1 MNRHLKLYGA
11 ALCLLAVSTLATAAD
26 PARFFVRGGPAYATF
41 DASARVSVDGTE
53 VPGGDAS
60 VHSNTGAAI
69 ELGYAM
75 HPNWHATFAMGVPPK
90 ARISGAGSL
99 GAAGKLGELRY
110 APAVLALLYVP
121 EPDRAF
127 SPYVG
132 VGLNYTWIYHV
143 RGSALSDLKVDNA
156 GGVALQFG
164 AEFKLGE
171 RSAWFF
177 DVKKIWLKTD
187 ASGLIATPGGPL
199 PAMARVT
206 LDPLILSTGLSFHF

>member
-1 MNRHLKLYGA
+1 MNRHLNLCGA
-11 ALCLLAVSTLATAAD
+11 ALCLMAVSTLATAAD
-26 PARFFVRGGPAYATF
+26 PTRFFVRGGPAYANF

-69 ELGYAM
+69 ELGYVA
-75 HPNWHATFAMGVPPK
+75 HPNWHVTFAMGVPPN
-90 ARISGAGSL
+90 ARISGAGTL
-99 GAAGKLGELRY
+99 GAAGKLGEARY
-110 APAVLALLYVP
+110 APAVIALLYVP
-121 EPDRAF
+121 EPDRVF
-127 SPYVG
+127 SPYIG

-171 RSAWFF
+171 RSAWFV
-177 DVKKIWLKTD
+177 DAKKIWLKTD
-187 ASGLIATPGGPL
+187 ASGRIAGPGGPQL
-199 PAMARVT
+199 ARARVT